1 MAKNVGEGWSE
12 KNPFTPRDTIK
23 NGIALSGLI
32 AMYNCAGIRWEIY
45 LNLYTGITPELD
57 LIYMGMGITREKAV

>member
-1 MAKNVGEGWSE
+1 MAENCRGGGFRNKYA
-12 KNPFTPRDTIK
+12 PRDTIK

-57 LIYMGMGITREKAV
+57 LIYMGMGMTWEKAV